1 MPVART
7 VAVFGIQSDHIIY
20 HLNHLAFKIKGDV
33 INGYARAPSI
43 KEEYLGQT
51 GRCSDPIYKKLYF
64 KFFLGSTGISFCS
77 GREGGQAGMGG
88 VHGWVSL
95 GNVPYSTLG
104 NSQFTLNTLRKKSIL
119 LCSTQYFPN
128 VCPQHPFITQY
139 KLTFYRISV
148 LTLHALQRTIHSL
161 VSCEKLPNQ

>member
-1 MPVART
+1 
-7 VAVFGIQSDHIIY
+7 
-20 HLNHLAFKIKGDV
+20 
-33 INGYARAPSI
+33 
-43 KEEYLGQT
+43 
-51 GRCSDPIYKKLYF
+51 
-64 KFFLGSTGISFCS
+64 
-77 GREGGQAGMGG
+77 MGG